1 VIIRL
6 VSTCLLLLAQLPL
19 AAPAS
24 TCAGANP
31 AVTSAVV
38 KSVVPNGHV
47 NQYNIQGTITN
58 LGAQGQAANT
68 LQFVDI
74 YEGASQERLNDRG
87 IPPLKPGQTYQF
99 GYVWNRSIDAGQ
111 NSTTLEFRVR
121 MVQGTNCNPSNAI
134 YKLTL

>member
-1 VIIRL
+1 MIIRI
-6 VSTCLLLLAQLPL
+6 VSAVLLLPALLPL

-38 KSVVPNGHV
+38 ESVVPSGHL
-47 NQYNIQGTITN
+47 NQYHIQGTVTN
-58 LGAQGQAANT
+58 LGAQGQPANT

-74 YEGASQERLNDRG
+74 YGGASQERLNDRG
-87 IPPLKPGQTYQF
+87 IPPLKPGQTYHF
-99 GYVWNRSIDAGQ
+99 GYVWNRSLDAGQ

-121 MVQGTNCNPSNAI
+121 MVQGTNCNPGNAI
-134 YKLTL
+134 YKLTF